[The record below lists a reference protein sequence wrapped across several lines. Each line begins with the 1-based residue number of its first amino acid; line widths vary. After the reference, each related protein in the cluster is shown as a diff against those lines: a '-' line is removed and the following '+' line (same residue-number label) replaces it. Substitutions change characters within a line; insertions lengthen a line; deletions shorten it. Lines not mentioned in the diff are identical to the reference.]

1 MLLGLYSSMDLGW
14 GFALGCVEEYA
25 CATKT
30 LAPFALTLASSKTMN
45 VLQVFHPL
53 DLSSPY

>member
-1 MLLGLYSSMDLGW
+1 MDLGW
-14 GFALGCVEEYA
+14 DFALSCVEENA

-30 LAPFALTLASSKTMN
+30 LAPFVFTLASFKTMN

>member
-1 MLLGLYSSMDLGW
+1 
-14 GFALGCVEEYA
+14 
-25 CATKT
+25 
-30 LAPFALTLASSKTMN
+30 LTLASSKTMN